1 MPTRAE
7 KKQQDQTKILEFLEP
22 GPQAIADI
30 AAHISLQVR
39 ATREKLNSLIDD
51 GKVERVQ
58 PPGSYALCEVPEPL
72 PEPAVLTHVREDI
85 DNQETINRM
94 LNCYDLV
101 LDDIAGTLKT
111 ELASKASIEEKIDL
125 IKSLRWVG
133 ATIDQLMKRWY
144 LVHRGYDTN
153 TRQAQEDAKQKTVE
167 REKADQ
173 KNAPPEDRVV
183 EVGHFHPDMQE
194 LWDILPEPEK
204 KKRTV

>member
-7 KKQQDQTKILEFLEP
+7 KKQQDEATILESLESD
-22 GPQAIADI
+22 PQTTEYLAELL
-30 AAHISLQVR
+30 SYS
-39 ATREKLNSLIDD
+39 TRTVNKKLNALIAVE
-51 GKVERVQ
+51 KVKKVKN
-58 PPGSYALCEVPEPL
+58 GLYALCEVPEPP

-94 LNCYDLV
+94 LNLYDTV
-101 LDDIAGTLKT
+101 LDDIALTLPS
-111 ELASKASIEEKIDL
+111 ELALEKTIEEKIDL

-153 TRQAQEDAKQKTVE
+153 TRQAQEDAKLKTVE

-204 KKRTV
+204 QKRTV

>member
-7 KKQQDQTKILEFLEP
+7 KKQQDEATILESLESD
-22 GPQAIADI
+22 PQTTEHLAQLL
-30 AAHISLQVR
+30 SYS
-39 ATREKLNSLIDD
+39 TRTVNKKLNALIAV
-51 GKVERVQ
+51 GKVKKVKN
-58 PPGSYALCEVPEPL
+58 GLYALCEVPEPP
-72 PEPAVLTHVREDI
+72 PEVSPVLTHVREDI

-153 TRQAQEDAKQKTVE
+153 TRQAQEDAKLKTVE

>member
-1 MPTRAE
+1 MSTRAE
-7 KKQQDQTKILEFLEP
+7 KKQQDEAKILESLAS
-22 GPQAIADI
+22 GPQTTKHLAELL
-30 AAHISLQVR
+30 SYS
-39 ATREKLNSLIDD
+39 TRTVNKKLNALSDV
-51 GKVERVQ
+51 GKVAKVKN
-58 PPGSYALCEVPEPL
+58 GLYTLSEVPEPP
-72 PEPAVLTHVREDI
+72 PEVSTILTHVREDI

-94 LNCYDLV
+94 LNLYDTV
-101 LDDIAGTLKT
+101 LDDIALTLPS
-111 ELASKASIEEKIDL
+111 ELALEKTIEEKIDL

-204 KKRTV
+204 KNRTV